1 MSIGVI
7 LLSPDAASTF
17 AKNGAGCIHPRNGE
31 KICAEM
37 AASLRSP
44 ADLAHVAL
52 LHPGQSHEEWQCW
65 LKSGGAPH
73 IDADRGLVFDTLE
86 STLTAAAEGHGVAIG
101 DPRMA
106 RDRLQAGTLA
116 TPFIDVAQNGLSYFV
131 VYPSQRAAQPK
142 IRALADVLSRL
153 ARED

>member
-1 MSIGVI
+1 MIDVI

-52 LHPGQSHEEWQCW
+52 LHPGQSHEDCNAGWKA
-65 LKSGGAPH
+65 LGH
-73 IDADRGLVFDTLE
+73 R
-86 STLTAAAEGHGVAIG
+86 TLTQTVGSFSI
-101 DPRMA
+101 
-106 RDRLQAGTLA
+106 
-116 TPFIDVAQNGLSYFV
+116 
-131 VYPSQRAAQPK
+131 PSN
-142 IRALADVLSRL
+142 
-153 ARED
+153 